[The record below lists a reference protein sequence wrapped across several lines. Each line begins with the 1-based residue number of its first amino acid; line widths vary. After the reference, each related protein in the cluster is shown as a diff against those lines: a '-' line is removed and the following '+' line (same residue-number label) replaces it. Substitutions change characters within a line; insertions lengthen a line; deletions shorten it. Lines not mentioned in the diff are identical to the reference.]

1 MDACTVN
8 SFGVRGG
15 SAGAVAAYNTGMA
28 ADAFTW
34 SNVTSLASAMMTT
47 YKSAR
52 SSLDNPTMAV
62 GLSDGSYVE
71 IVSCRY
77 YGCVTCGACSALCV
91 GVYVAYA
98 RCTAVVFCTRVCM
111 VVCALARADTV

>member
-28 ADAFTW
+28 TDAFSW

-52 SSLDNPTMAV
+52 SSLDNPTMSV

-77 YGCVTCGACSALCV
+77 YG
-91 GVYVAYA
+91 
-98 RCTAVVFCTRVCM
+98 
-111 VVCALARADTV
+111 

>member
-1 MDACTVN
+1 MWRRTLLLVLIVRCLGSSAVHLRVCGWHVNVVCGNSGCMDACTVN

-28 ADAFTW
+28 TDAFTW

-52 SSLDNPTMAV
+52 SSLDNPTMSV

-77 YGCVTCGACSALCV
+77 YG
-91 GVYVAYA
+91 
-98 RCTAVVFCTRVCM
+98 
-111 VVCALARADTV
+111 